1 MEVHHIFHVFNNYFK
16 ISSRANNCEADPDKS
31 DAYCAVIHAVIINC
45 DSFESIINTLIHD
58 VEPFSLGIE
67 ADDETVKIFIPNN
80 TTTPAKSQQLFQQ
93 QKIINAFIQSKFTK
107 SNRLKR

>member
-80 TTTPAKSQQLFQQ
+80 TTTPAK
-93 QKIINAFIQSKFTK
+93 K
-107 SNRLKR
+107 STIVSTTEDNQCFYTIKVYKK